1 MMPASDFRSPARPG
15 AASNRIARRRALPA
29 AIALLA
35 VALFVLLSS
44 SGASATNRTASLSEP
59 MTATDC
65 GTQPIKIAFVSALA
79 NTYGQAIE
87 KGFREY
93 LAPCKNVKVVD
104 FDTGFDSQKEFSTIQ
119 DITTQKTFQGIT
131 FLPLDAVGV
140 IPAVKKATAAGIQV
154 VNFNNPVGNNFKTSA
169 VNVPGMAGTV
179 IESQYLRGTW
189 LAQMAAQAC
198 KGISD
203 CQIGFIGG
211 GASSAEVAIKSG
223 FLDEMKKHPNMHM
236 VAYSL
241 GGGYLPG
248 PSQKVAQ
255 DMLQAHHSMNVITGS
270 GDQMMRGAAL
280 AINSAGL
287 QKQVKIIGLGASEI
301 AVAAVKAG
309 QWYGTVI
316 TQPLDQGRLT
326 GWVLLRHILNPKLP
340 PQGINPFDY
349 THRSPLLTQAAL
361 SKSHFV
367 PQWSG

>member
-1 MMPASDFRSPARPG
+1 MTLVRDPESLAPLRADVRG
-15 AASNRIARRRALPA
+15 AARRRAVPA
-29 AIALLA
+29 AIALSLLA
-35 VALFVLLSS
+35 VLVGLSTA
-44 SGASATNRTASLSEP
+44 GASATTRHAALTEP
-59 MTATDC
+59 MTAADC
-65 GTQPIKIAFVSALA
+65 GKQSIKIAFVSALA

-87 KGFREY
+87 KGFRSY

-119 DITTQKTFQGIT
+119 DVTTQKTFQGIA

-140 IPAVKKATAAGIQV
+140 IPAVKKAIEAGVQV
-154 VNFNNPVGNNFKTSA
+154 VNFNNPVGNNYKTSA

-179 IESQYLRGTW
+179 LESQYNRGVW
-189 LAQMAAQAC
+189 LAQMSAEAC

-211 GASSAEVAIKSG
+211 GASSAETSIKSG
-223 FLDEMKKHPNMHM
+223 FLAELKKHRTMHL

-241 GGGYLPG
+241 GGQYLPA
-248 PSQKVAQ
+248 PSQPIAA
-255 DMLQAHHSMNVITGS
+255 DFLQAHSSLDVITGS

-280 AINSAGL
+280 AIDHAGK
-287 QKQVKIIGLGASEI
+287 QKQVKIIGLGASQI

-316 TQPLDQGRLT
+316 TQPLDQGRLSA
-326 GWVLLRHILNPKLP
+326 WVLLRHILNPKLA

-349 THRSPLLTQAAL
+349 TNRSPLLTQAML
-361 SKSHFV
+361 KSSSVV